1 MPAPQGGPG
10 HLCPEDERRAPPPP
24 RGVPEYLSAVSFNL
38 LATPEVGVGFC
49 SRGRVFSRSAQH
61 SRGRV
66 SATVIFLPLPQGS
79 RWLDW

>member
-24 RGVPEYLSAVSFNL
+24 RGVPEYLSAVSFDP

-49 SRGRVFSRSAQH
+49 SRGRVFSLCAAFTWARLSH
-61 SRGRV
+61 GD
-66 SATVIFLPLPQGS
+66 FLAPPPRLA
-79 RWLDW
+79 LA